1 MEIID
6 FLARYVPDREGFE
19 AEYQRLAASGSP
31 CEAEMARMMLRL
43 FERLR
48 RGMVGPVLH
57 GFKIVGHELNLQ
69 YHHGNCTAT
78 VKVRIDYKDYSP
90 LVDGVPAL
98 HYRLASS
105 VEDKDSDEL
114 STDELR
120 TPEVDRAYEFVL
132 DAVRASKREF

>member
-6 FLARYVPDREGFE
+6 FLARRDPNRPGFE
-19 AEYQRLAASGSP
+19 AEYERLAASSSP

-43 FERLR
+43 FDRLR

-57 GFKIVGHELNLQ
+57 GFKIGHELNLQ

-90 LVDGVPAL
+90 LVDGVPTL

-120 TPEVDRAYEFVL
+120 TPDVDRAYEFVL
-132 DAVRASKREF
+132 DAIKACKREF

>member
-6 FLARYVPDREGFE
+6 FLARCDPDRPGFE
-19 AEYQRLAASGSP
+19 AEYQRLAASDSP
-31 CEAEMARMMLRL
+31 CEAAMARMMLRL

-57 GFKIVGHELNLQ
+57 GFKISHELNLQ

-78 VKVRIDYKDYSP
+78 VMARVDFKDCSP

-132 DAVRASKREF
+132 DAIRACKQEF

>member
-6 FLARYVPDREGFE
+6 FLARCDPNRPGFE
-19 AEYQRLAASGSP
+19 AEYERLAASDSP

-43 FERLR
+43 FDRLR

-57 GFKIVGHELNLQ
+57 GFKISHELNLQ

-105 VEDKDSDEL
+105 LENEDSEKL

-132 DAVRASKREF
+132 DAIRACKLGL